1 MRATWKAHYFRIE
14 CGTFKYD
21 NSFGRTCDMNCVE
34 DAWDLFTTESMI
46 TKSMLLYWQFFSNVL
61 KWKLTKTVA

>member
-1 MRATWKAHYFRIE
+1 MRALWKAHNFRIE

-21 NSFGRTCDMNCVE
+21 NSFGGTCDMNCVE
-34 DAWDLFTTESMI
+34 DEIYSDLSMI